1 MFILGFSRLVDKTIA
16 FLLGRY
22 LTCLESRRVFQ
33 AYRQKIPV
41 LHAERRA
48 NGDCRSRGEL
58 EILPVPVCRRS
69 IPGRLLL
76 VGKDRH
82 RCVPRQ
88 IVHRGPTGGL
98 FQENNPGDN
107 EYYLGDAPLIF

>member
-16 FLLGRY
+16 FLLSRY

-76 VGKDRH
+76 AGKDRH

-88 IVHRGPTGGL
+88 IVHRGPTDWL
-98 FQENNPGDN
+98 FCK
-107 EYYLGDAPLIF
+107 AP